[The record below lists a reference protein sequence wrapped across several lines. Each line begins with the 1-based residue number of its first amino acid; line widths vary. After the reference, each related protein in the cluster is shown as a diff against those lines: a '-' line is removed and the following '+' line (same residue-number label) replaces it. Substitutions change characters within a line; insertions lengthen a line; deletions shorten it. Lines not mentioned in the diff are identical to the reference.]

1 MSNQEQAI
9 AVKKALDLSVKISE
23 TEAELSRLSAE
34 SFRSQPSAPQHETVT
49 VKYPEIEPNTPFWTA
64 ALLPALFFLPY
75 IIVYYFLIYKK
86 RIEEDTERI
95 RNSDEYKAQCAAIDE
110 AAKRRQAEID
120 EKYRAAMAEY
130 EKAVPEYQR
139 ELEAWT
145 REHAEKTEAA
155 QSVLSNAR
163 RELAK
168 HYEDTRIVPMQYRD
182 IEALRYIFDMISS
195 SDYSIKEAIG
205 LYDKDRQRRL
215 EEQKI
220 YEQQIANR
228 LADEQ
233 IQLTY
238 EQNDLLDEH
247 NSISDRASKDA
258 RNAAIAEI
266 VQRHNTNKMLKK
278 AFRK

>member
-1 MSNQEQAI
+1 MKTYRFHFNTQYASDLRD
-9 AVKKALDLSVKISE
+9 AVND
-23 TEAELSRLSAE
+23 
-34 SFRSQPSAPQHETVT
+34 
-49 VKYPEIEPNTPFWTA
+49 
-64 ALLPALFFLPY
+64 
-75 IIVYYFLIYKK
+75 
-86 RIEEDTERI
+86 
-95 RNSDEYKAQCAAIDE
+95 
-110 AAKRRQAEID
+110 RR
-120 EKYRAAMAEY
+120 K
-130 EKAVPEYQR
+130 
-139 ELEAWT
+139 
-145 REHAEKTEAA
+145 
-155 QSVLSNAR
+155 QS
-163 RELAK
+163 
-168 HYEDTRIVPMQYRD
+168 
-182 IEALRYIFDMISS
+182 MISS